1 MDDTWRALPE
11 GTTLR
16 ACGPGGYA
24 ALAAEWSETVYAPR
38 APIIGD
44 ADAGD
49 DVFFILEGRVRAST
63 FTGTG
68 REVRFADLGP
78 GACVGE
84 IAAIDGGA
92 RSTNVTA
99 ITETRAAR
107 ITVARFNRL
116 IDSNTDVMRAFLSY
130 LARRVR
136 VLSGRLLN
144 LTTMSARE
152 RLVAELLTRA
162 RPRRGKPDVAVI
174 EALPT
179 QQELADAIFGQREAV
194 GRDLSRL
201 RRLGLIKREG
211 RRLEILSVAGL
222 TAELQGE

>member
-1 MDDTWRALPE
+1 MDDTWKALPE
-11 GTTLR
+11 GTTLK
-16 ACGPGGYA
+16 ACGPGGFA
-24 ALAAEWSETVYAPR
+24 ALAAEWSEAVYPPR

-44 ADAGD
+44 ADAGG
-49 DVFFILEGRVRAST
+49 DVFFILAGRVRAST

-68 REVRFADLGP
+68 REVKFADLGP

-99 ITETRAAR
+99 ITETRVAR
-107 ITVARFNRL
+107 ITVTRFNRL
-116 IDSNTDVMRAFLSY
+116 IDTNTDVMRAFLTY

-136 VLSGRLLN
+136 VLSRRLLDI
-144 LTTMSARE
+144 TTMSARE
-152 RLVAELLTRA
+152 RLVAELLARTRETGGD
-162 RPRRGKPDVAVI
+162 RGVI
-174 EALPT
+174 DPLPT

-201 RRLGLIKREG
+201 RRLGLTQREG
-211 RRLEILSVAGL
+211 RRLTILSLSGL
-222 TAELQGE
+222 EAELRED

>member
-1 MDDTWRALPE
+1 MSDIWRSLPE
-11 GTTLR
+11 GTTLKS
-16 ACGPGGYA
+16 CGPGGYA
-24 ALAAEWSETVYAPR
+24 ALASEWVEAVYPPR
-38 APIIGD
+38 MPIID
-44 ADAGD
+44 DEDQSD
-49 DVFFILEGRVRAST
+49 DVFFILAGRVRAST
-63 FTGTG
+63 FTANG

-84 IAAIDGGA
+84 IAAIDGGT

-107 ITVARFNRL
+107 ITVTRFNRL
-116 IDSNTDVMRAFLSY
+116 IDENTDVMRAFLTY

-162 RPRRGKPDVAVI
+162 GPEAGDGTAVI
-174 EALPT
+174 EVLPT

-201 RRLGLIKREG
+201 RRLGLIRRER
-211 RRLEILSVAGL
+211 RRLTILNVAAL
-222 TAELQGE
+222 TAELQAE